1 MCARES
7 SFFAGNADGRRGWAT
22 AVTLTKVAQL
32 ENRGGHFVADDDD
45 DDDDDEEEEWRR
57 GSSRERDRDETEN
70 IRVLLGISIYFA
82 SNLHVSPRVSPL
94 FRAQHSCGT
103 AISRPLLSPPPIS
116 VLRVSFSF
124 FPYVSSPRWPTNKRV
139 ILSSPTPVVHPRLE
153 LKIYPL
159 LSRRRKP
166 RLDSATK
173 NIGFVHAFA
182 LGALSEFRNR
192 TSSVSFIAVYFNPRQ
207 F

>member
-7 SFFAGNADGRRGWAT
+7 SFFAGNADGHQGWAT

-32 ENRGGHFVADDDD
+32 ENRGGHFAADDD

-57 GSSRERDRDETEN
+57 GASRERDRDEAEN

-103 AISRPLLSPPPIS
+103 AVSCSPSCPSPYLGFFFVFS
-116 VLRVSFSF
+116 LRITATM
-124 FPYVSSPRWPTNKRV
+124 PTNKRV
-139 ILSSPTPVVHPRLE
+139 ILSSPAPVIHPRPE
-153 LKIYPL
+153 LKLHPL
-159 LSRRRKP
+159 PFSRRR
-166 RLDSATK
+166 SC
-173 NIGFVHAFA
+173 
-182 LGALSEFRNR
+182 GA
-192 TSSVSFIAVYFNPRQ
+192 
-207 F
+207 

>member
-32 ENRGGHFVADDDD
+32 ENRGGHFAA

-57 GSSRERDRDETEN
+57 ESSCERNRDETEN

-82 SNLHVSPRVSPL
+82 SNLHVSPHVSPL

-103 AISRPLLSPPPIS
+103 AVSRFLLPPLRISS
-116 VLRVSFSF
+116 LRILFSFSS
-124 FPYVSSPRWPTNKRV
+124 YVSSP
-139 ILSSPTPVVHPRLE
+139 
-153 LKIYPL
+153 
-159 LSRRRKP
+159 
-166 RLDSATK
+166 
-173 NIGFVHAFA
+173 
-182 LGALSEFRNR
+182 
-192 TSSVSFIAVYFNPRQ
+192 
-207 F
+207 

>member
-45 DDDDDEEEEWRR
+45 DDDEEEEEWRR
-57 GSSRERDRDETEN
+57 GSSRERDRDEAEN

-103 AISRPLLSPPPIS
+103 AISCPLPPPSPIS
-116 VLRVSFSF
+116 FLRVRFRF
-124 FPYVSSPRWPTNKRV
+124 FPAYHRHDGPQTN
-139 ILSSPTPVVHPRLE
+139 
-153 LKIYPL
+153 
-159 LSRRRKP
+159 
-166 RLDSATK
+166 A
-173 NIGFVHAFA
+173 
-182 LGALSEFRNR
+182 
-192 TSSVSFIAVYFNPRQ
+192 
-207 F
+207 